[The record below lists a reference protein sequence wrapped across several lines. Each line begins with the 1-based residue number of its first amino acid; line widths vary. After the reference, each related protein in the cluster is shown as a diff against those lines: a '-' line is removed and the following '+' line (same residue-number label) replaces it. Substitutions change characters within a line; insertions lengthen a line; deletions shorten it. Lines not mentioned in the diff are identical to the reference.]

1 MHTTLLYPKSLL
13 IMNNIYRQK
22 VELLLRILP
31 FVTDEECFAIHGGT
45 AINLFIKDLYRLSVD
60 IDVTYIPIEDR
71 NTSLLRINEALERI
85 SYRVKRTFRDVRVIP
100 RFDISK
106 ITCESRGCQVKI
118 EVNQTKRGLVCGDTV
133 LCPLCE
139 KAQKM
144 FGMEVEARI
153 VSIPQL
159 YGGKISAALSR
170 QHPRDLFD
178 VKQMDIP
185 LTDIKEGLIFC
196 LLGSD
201 RPIHESFAPNLIDQ
215 HEAMERQFSGMS
227 EIPFTYK
234 DFEATREKLVN
245 DVNSVMTKEDKQFLI
260 GFEELEVD
268 WDNSPYSPFRDYPS
282 VKWKM
287 QNLQKLKS
295 SNPKKMNAEADKLK
309 NIFGME

>member
-1 MHTTLLYPKSLL
+1 
-13 IMNNIYRQK
+13 MNNIYRHK

-45 AINLFIKDLYRLSVD
+45 AINLFVKDLYRLSVD

-85 SYRVKRTFRDVRVIP
+85 SDRVKRTFRDVRVIP
-100 RFDISK
+100 RLDISK

-118 EVNQTKRGLVCGDTV
+118 EVNQTKRGLVCGDAI
-133 LCPLCE
+133 LYPLCE
-139 KAQKM
+139 KAQEM
-144 FGMEVEARI
+144 FGMEVDARI
-153 VSIPQL
+153 VSLPQL

-178 VKQMDIP
+178 IKQMDIP
-185 LTDIKEGLIFC
+185 LTDVKEGLIFC

-227 EIPFTYK
+227 EIPFTYN

-245 DVNSVMTKEDKQFLI
+245 DVNSVMTEDDRRFLI
-260 GFEELEVD
+260 GFEELSVD
-268 WDNSPYSPFRDYPS
+268 WENSPYSSFKEYPS
-282 VKWKM
+282 VRWKM
-287 QNLQKLKS
+287 QNLQKLKA
-295 SNPKKMNAEADKLK
+295 SNPKKLNAEADKLR

>member
-1 MHTTLLYPKSLL
+1 
-13 IMNNIYRQK
+13 MNNVYKQK

-45 AINLFIKDLYRLSVD
+45 AINLFVKNLYRLSVD
-60 IDVTYIPIEDR
+60 IDVTYIPLEDR

-85 SYRVKRTFRDVRVIP
+85 ADRVKRTFRDVRVIP
-100 RFDISK
+100 RFDICK

-118 EVNQTKRGLVCGDTV
+118 EVNQTKRGLVCGEAA
-133 LCPLCE
+133 LLPLCE
-139 KAQKM
+139 KAQSL
-144 FGMEVEARI
+144 FGIEVDARI

-178 VKQMDIP
+178 VKQMDIS
-185 LTDIKEGLIFC
+185 LADVKEGLIFC

-227 EIPFTYK
+227 GIPFTYK
-234 DFEATREKLVN
+234 DFEAIREKLVS
-245 DVNSVMTKEDKQFLI
+245 DVNSVMTEEDRQFLI
-260 GFEELEVD
+260 DFEELAVD
-268 WDNSPYSPFRDYPS
+268 WENTPYSSFREYPS
-282 VKWKM
+282 VRWKI
-287 QNLQKLKS
+287 QNLQKLKA
-295 SNPKKMNAEADKLK
+295 SNPKKLKAEANKLRK
-309 NIFGME
+309 IFGME

>member
-1 MHTTLLYPKSLL
+1 
-13 IMNNIYRQK
+13 MNNIYRQK

-31 FVTDEECFAIHGGT
+31 FVTDEQCFAIHGGT
-45 AINLFIKDLYRLSVD
+45 AINLFVKDLYRLSVD

-85 SYRVKRTFRDVRVIP
+85 SDRVKRTFRDVRVIP
-100 RFDISK
+100 RLDISK
-106 ITCESRGCQVKI
+106 ITCESWGCQVKI
-118 EVNQTKRGLVCGDTV
+118 EVNQTKRGLVCGDAI
-133 LCPLCE
+133 LYPLCE
-139 KAQKM
+139 KAQEM
-144 FGMEVEARI
+144 FGMEVDARI
-153 VSIPQL
+153 VSLPQL

-178 VKQMDIP
+178 IKQMDIP
-185 LTDIKEGLIFC
+185 LTDVKEGLIFC

-227 EIPFTYK
+227 EIPFTYN

-245 DVNSVMTKEDKQFLI
+245 DVNSVMTEDDRRFLI
-260 GFEELEVD
+260 GFEELSVD
-268 WDNSPYSPFRDYPS
+268 WENSPYSSFKEYPS
-282 VKWKM
+282 VRWKM
-287 QNLQKLKS
+287 QNLQKLKA
-295 SNPKKMNAEADKLK
+295 SNPKKLNAEADKLR

>member
-1 MHTTLLYPKSLL
+1 
-13 IMNNIYRQK
+13 MNNIYRQK

-45 AINLFIKDLYRLSVD
+45 AINLFVKDLYRLSVD

-85 SYRVKRTFRDVRVIP
+85 SDRAKRTFRDVRVIP
-100 RFDISK
+100 RLDISK

-118 EVNQTKRGLVCGDTV
+118 EVNQTKRGLVCGDAI
-133 LCPLCE
+133 LYPLCE
-139 KAQKM
+139 KAQEM
-144 FGMEVEARI
+144 FGMEVDARI
-153 VSIPQL
+153 VSLPQL

-178 VKQMDIP
+178 IKQMDIP
-185 LTDIKEGLIFC
+185 LTDVKEGLIFC

-227 EIPFTYK
+227 EIPFTYN

-245 DVNSVMTKEDKQFLI
+245 DVNSVMTEDDRRFLI
-260 GFEELEVD
+260 GFEELSVD
-268 WDNSPYSPFRDYPS
+268 WENSPYSSFKEYPS
-282 VKWKM
+282 VRWKM
-287 QNLQKLKS
+287 QNLQKLKA
-295 SNPKKMNAEADKLK
+295 SNPKKLNAEADKLR

>member
-1 MHTTLLYPKSLL
+1 
-13 IMNNIYRQK
+13 MNNIYRQK

-45 AINLFIKDLYRLSVD
+45 AINLFVKDLYRLSVD

-85 SYRVKRTFRDVRVIP
+85 SDRVKRTFRDVRVIP
-100 RFDISK
+100 RLDISK

-118 EVNQTKRGLVCGDTV
+118 EVNQTKRGLVCGDAI
-133 LCPLCE
+133 LYPLCE
-139 KAQKM
+139 KAQEM
-144 FGMEVEARI
+144 FGMEVDARI
-153 VSIPQL
+153 VSLPQL

-178 VKQMDIP
+178 IKQMDIP
-185 LTDIKEGLIFC
+185 LTDVKEGLIFC

-227 EIPFTYK
+227 EIPCTYN

-245 DVNSVMTKEDKQFLI
+245 DVNSVMTEDDRRFLI
-260 GFEELEVD
+260 GFEELSVD
-268 WDNSPYSPFRDYPS
+268 WENSPYSSFKEYPS
-282 VKWKM
+282 VRWKM
-287 QNLQKLKS
+287 QNLQKLKA
-295 SNPKKMNAEADKLK
+295 SNPKKLNAEADKLR